1 MPDSRIQS
9 SLGSLPTDVERQPP
23 DYLKRVLSLE
33 TPVSVT
39 IARRRTP
46 VEGVMHL
53 AVGQII
59 KFDKAYDEPLEL
71 CAGDRAIGHGEVV
84 KVGDHYALRITK
96 LHARC
101 DEE

>member
-1 MPDSRIQS
+1 MSGASTKSAATS
-9 SLGSLPTDVERQPP
+9 SPGKRQPEQ
-23 DYLKRVLSLE
+23 YLKTVLQLE

-39 IARRRTP
+39 IARRRTS
-46 VEGVMHL
+46 VEGVLQL

-71 CAGDRAIGHGEVV
+71 CAGERTIGEGEVV
-84 KVGDHYALRITK
+84 KLGERYALRITK

-101 DEE
+101 DED